1 MIRSSPPL
9 HSRASRGN
17 FDSSPLLVFYEVTQA
32 CGLVC
37 RHCRACAQTQRYP
50 DELTTAQSL
59 SLIVQL
65 TEFPAP
71 PMLVFTGGDPLERSD
86 IFQLIEHAAWSG
98 LDVSITPSATPRV
111 TPDAICR
118 LRDAGLS
125 RMAISID
132 GADAA
137 THDGNRGVAGSF
149 ERSLEILAEARAAG
163 VPTQVNT
170 TLTPGNLDQIE
181 SLADRL
187 AGLEIVMWSVFFL
200 VPVGRAQQMSRLT
213 AGQCEQAFERLW
225 RQAQRQPY
233 AIKTT
238 EAPHYRRYVIQHE
251 RSRGRRDK
259 AAQPQGVRLGINGG
273 KGVMFV
279 GHTGVIYPSGF
290 LPINCGIFPRDHVV
304 TVYQQSPVFRAL
316 REPDSL
322 EGKCGVCEFR
332 HICGGS
338 RSRAYAVTGNPFA
351 QEPDCIYQPAAKVG
365 ALA

>member
-1 MIRSSPPL
+1 MVRSSPSL
-9 HSRASRGN
+9 DSRPTRGN

-37 RHCRACAQTQRYP
+37 RHCRACAQTRRHP

-59 SLIVQL
+59 RLIDQF
-65 TEFPAP
+65 TEFPVP
-71 PMLVFTGGDPLERSD
+71 PMLVLTGGDPLERSD
-86 IFQLIEHAAWSG
+86 IFQLVEHAAWSG
-98 LDVSITPSATPRV
+98 LDVSITPSATSLV
-111 TPDAICR
+111 TSQAICR

-149 ERSLEILAEARAAG
+149 ERSLEILAEARIAG
-163 VPTQVNT
+163 IPTQVNT
-170 TLTPGNLDQIE
+170 TLTPGNFDQIE
-181 SLADRL
+181 SLADLL

-213 AGQCEQAFERLW
+213 ADQCEQAFERLW
-225 RQAQRQPY
+225 RQAQRQSY

-238 EAPHYRRYVIQHE
+238 EAPHYRRYVVHQSGK
-251 RSRGRRDK
+251 RSRGT
-259 AAQPQGVRLGINGG
+259 AAQPRGLRLGVNDG

-279 GHTGVIYPSGF
+279 GHTGLIHPSGF
-290 LPINCGIFPRDHVV
+290 LPINCGNFPRDHVV

-322 EGKCGVCEFR
+322 EGKCRICEFR
-332 HICGGS
+332 QLCGGS
-338 RSRAYAVTGNPFA
+338 RARAYAVTGNPFA
-351 QEPDCIYQPAAKVG
+351 QEPDCIYQPADRNG